1 MLAVDRIY
9 TTQDMFGAGTDTS
22 SILLEYAMIELI
34 RNPDIMAK
42 VRDEIT
48 NNTPKGQEMVK
59 EENLSNMSYLRAI
72 IKETLR
78 LYPPTP
84 LLLPHFCMEDCEVN
98 GYAIAAGTRVI
109 VNAWA
114 LGRDAGAW
122 ERADEFV
129 PERFLDGGGSAAAD
143 FRGRDFKFVPF
154 GAGRRMCPGIN
165 FGMAVVELMLAN
177 LLYCFYWELPAG
189 MAPQDVDMSVK
200 YGLTSRRKEK
210 LLLVPRLAGGCSV
223 LSTNLVVE

>member
-1 MLAVDRIY
+1 MLLWFNPNACFLSI
-9 TTQDMFGAGTDTS
+9 TCIQDMFGAGTDTS

-34 RNPDIMAK
+34 RNPHIMAK

-48 NNTPKGQEMVK
+48 KNTPKGQDMVK
-59 EENLSNMSYLRAI
+59 EENLANMSYLRAI

-98 GYAIAAGTRVI
+98 GYTTAAGTRVI

-114 LGRDAGAW
+114 LGRDASAW
-122 ERADEFV
+122 EKADEFI
-129 PERFLDGGGSAAAD
+129 PERFLDSGSSAATD

-177 LLYCFYWELPAG
+177 LLYCFRWELPAG

-210 LLLVPRLAGGCSV
+210 LLLVPRLAV
-223 LSTNLVVE
+223 